1 MGVQLYNKFLH
12 SKFESL
18 SCHLG
23 EVLDCLF
30 LVYKKIT
37 GCCLN
42 LLSVAIY
49 FQLRKGYTMKPFIEC
64 R

>member
-49 FQLRKGYTMKPFIEC
+49 FNPKENNSLNL
-64 R
+64 